1 MDYDTISQEAG
12 NAAKFYVA
20 SVSPTQ
26 IMPAVVENIQSW
38 DGNFSGFDPA
48 EPKAGVNYGNNIV

>member
-1 MDYDTISQEAG
+1 MDFDTISQEAG
-12 NAAKFYVA
+12 NVAKFIVA

-26 IMPAVVENIQSW
+26 IMPAVVENIQSL

-48 EPKAGVNYGNNIV
+48 EPRAGIDYGNNIA